1 MSGQGEFAII
11 AEHFS
16 RGYPKPDLLEL
27 GIGDD
32 ASILNLANCKLV
44 QSLDTQVA
52 GVHFLAKAPASLIA
66 QRALRCAVSDL
77 AAMGAKPLSFHL
89 SLSLPKHNCT
99 PAWLTDFSD
108 GLKKAAHQL
117 NIGLIG
123 GDTTSS
129 NELVIAI
136 LVQGVLAQSQAPLT
150 RANAQVGDDVW
161 LSGKVGLAHAALK
174 QELIGV
180 DEQNLNP
187 KVSAY
192 YRPDVHLAFA
202 SELINIANACIDV
215 SDGLVQDAQHI
226 AHCSQVS
233 LELDGAKLSQWLAL
247 DNTTFWPALTG
258 GDDYQLLFSASPNKR
273 DAIESLKSFC
283 PDVMRIGRVI
293 ERAKEPVYV
302 MDSLGE
308 RPGHVG
314 YQHF

>member
-1 MSGQGEFAII
+1 MSAQCEFAII

-16 RGYPKPDLLEL
+16 QGYPTPENLDL

-66 QRALRCAVSDL
+66 QRTLRCAVSDL

-89 SLSLPKHNCT
+89 SLSLPKHNCNS
-99 PAWLTDFSD
+99 AWLTDFSN

-129 NELVIAI
+129 SELVIAI
-136 LVQGVLAQSQAPLT
+136 LVQGVLAQSQTPLT
-150 RANAQVGDDVW
+150 RTHAQVGDDVW

-174 QELIGV
+174 EELVDV
-180 DEQNLNP
+180 DEQNLSPN
-187 KVSAY
+187 VSAY

-202 SELINIANACIDV
+202 SELINIAHSCIDV
-215 SDGLVQDAQHI
+215 SDGLIQDAQHI
-226 AHCSQVS
+226 ARGSQVS
-233 LELDGAKLSQWLAL
+233 LELDGARLSQWLDL
-247 DNTTFWPALTG
+247 DNRIFWPALTG
-258 GDDYQLLFSASPNKR
+258 GDDYQLLFSAPSSKR
-273 DAIESLKSFC
+273 ETIDSLKSLC
-283 PDVMRIGRVI
+283 PDMMRIGRVI
-293 ERAKEPVYV
+293 KRAKEAVHV
-302 MDSLGE
+302 TDSLGE
-308 RPGHVG
+308 CPEQVG